1 MDAWEASCYCAL
13 VKEVEECAMED
24 GFPRAHP
31 NRSLELESVGRRFNS
46 MVHSGKLRAA
56 VRAMTDRDPGG
67 LYAPDDIC
75 TKTGHRVLDV
85 LREKHP
91 DAHIPEECAFDNYAN
106 SVELL
111 EAMPI
116 TCYEEQISTRAA
128 HLTGGAGPCG
138 VDGTTLKEWLLCHE
152 VSSERL
158 QEEMAHWVMW
168 LSNDSPSFAAYRAVN
183 LAQMLAA
190 DK

>member
-1 MDAWEASCYCAL
+1 
-13 VKEVEECAMED
+13 
-24 GFPRAHP
+24 
-31 NRSLELESVGRRFNS
+31 

-56 VRAMTDRDPGG
+56 VRVVTDRDPGG

-75 TKTGHRVLDV
+75 TKTGRWVLDV
-85 LREKHP
+85 LRKKHP
-91 DAHIPEECAFDNYAN
+91 DAHIPEERAFDNYAN
-106 SVELL
+106 SMELL

-116 TCYEEQISTRAA
+116 ACYEEKISTRAV

-152 VSSERL
+152 VSSEHL
-158 QEEMAHWVMW
+158 QEEMAQWVMW
-168 LSNDSPSFAAYRAVN
+168 LSNDSPSFAAYCAVN
-183 LAQMLAA
+183 LARMLAA